1 MRKVA
6 LVIGSSIGLGAS
18 TACELASEGYDI
30 VITYLSHKEE
40 ALNLEAMIK
49 KEYKVDTLTIKCDIT
64 NEEDLKNV
72 LNEIKSKFNRLDVLV
87 NNAGISID
95 NDFNLKTKEEFAC
108 VVNTNLIGPFLS
120 SRIFGNYMMENGSG
134 VIINVSS
141 NNGIDDYYIE
151 SIDYDASKAGLI
163 NLSHNLAKY
172 FEGTI
177 RVNTVC
183 PGWIDTPMNNSL
195 SEEFKNKVKEK
206 IIMKRFASPNEVA
219 NLICFL
225 SSDKASY
232 INDAVIRIDGG
243 KR

>member
-1 MRKVA
+1 M
-6 LVIGSSIGLGAS
+6 
-18 TACELASEGYDI
+18 
-30 VITYLSHKEE
+30 
-40 ALNLEAMIK
+40 
-49 KEYKVDTLTIKCDIT
+49 
-64 NEEDLKNV
+64 
-72 LNEIKSKFNRLDVLV
+72 
-87 NNAGISID
+87 D
-95 NDFNLKTKEEFAC
+95 NDFNLKTKEEFTC

-172 FEGTI
+172 FDGTV

-183 PGWIDTPMNNSL
+183 PGWIDTPMNSSL
-195 SEEFKNKVKEK
+195 SEEFKNEVKEK
-206 IIMKRFASPNEVA
+206 IIMKRFASTSEVA